1 MRKLQLEDLRSTQCA
16 GAEAG
21 PSQRKYKEDKKF
33 KNKKD
38 ERKKRNSCL
47 RRVQRQ
53 KIRKRLKKCRPKR
66 ERN

>member
-1 MRKLQLEDLRSTQCA
+1 MRKFQLEDLRSTQCA

-33 KNKKD
+33 KIKKI
-38 ERKKRNSCL
+38 KKKEKFAREEYSD
-47 RRVQRQ
+47 
-53 KIRKRLKKCRPKR
+53 KIIRKRLKICRPKR